1 METHPD
7 ALTRRWL
14 REKCQLAHDCT
25 LAHPYSIWTTLGATR
40 ISQAL
45 KTSDTLISFNS
56 QLVKSETFK
65 EETLQGIMGE
75 SRTAGEQGF
84 KKKALEGA
92 SLADGSFLKS
102 FKGLTRFRIS
112 LLRSR
117 QDDKLKKAD
126 NVWVLKQQAVV
137 DWSTHKG
144 LI

>member
-1 METHPD
+1 METRPD

-25 LAHPYSIWTTLGATR
+25 LVHPYSIWTALGATC

-65 EETLQGIMGE
+65 EETLQGIMGG
-75 SRTAGEQGF
+75 SRTAGEHGF
-84 KKKALEGA
+84 KKEALEGA

-102 FKGLTRFRIS
+102 FKDLTRFIFCS
-112 LLRSR
+112 LRSGH
-117 QDDKLKKAD
+117 DNKLKK
-126 NVWVLKQQAVV
+126 L
-137 DWSTHKG
+137 TMCG
-144 LI
+144 F